1 MHPAFSVI
9 IFTSLSGAGYGS
21 LAILAAVK
29 YFDFFALNPL
39 YGFFSS
45 AISLL
50 IVTVGLISST
60 THLGHPRRAWR
71 ALSQWRSSWLS
82 REGVFA
88 VLSYLPA
95 GVFWAFSSSVL
106 ACCDTALLRAPIPFV

>member
-39 YGFFSS
+39 YGFLSS

-71 ALSQWRSSWLS
+71 GAITVAILLAFKGRRFCSSL
-82 REGVFA
+82 
-88 VLSYLPA
+88 L
-95 GVFWAFSSSVL
+95 FSSR
-106 ACCDTALLRAPIPFV
+106 CLLRIFSYSRTF

>member
-39 YGFFSS
+39 YGFF
-45 AISLL
+45 
-50 IVTVGLISST
+50 
-60 THLGHPRRAWR
+60 HLRYR
-71 ALSQWRSSWLS
+71 
-82 REGVFA
+82 
-88 VLSYLPA
+88 
-95 GVFWAFSSSVL
+95 FSSL
-106 ACCDTALLRAPIPFV
+106 QLG

>member
-29 YFDFFALNPL
+29 YFDFLRQSTL
-39 YGFFSS
+39 WIFSS
-45 AISLL
+45 TISLF

-60 THLGHPRRAWR
+60 THLGHPRRA
-71 ALSQWRSSWLS
+71 
-82 REGVFA
+82 
-88 VLSYLPA
+88 
-95 GVFWAFSSSVL
+95 
-106 ACCDTALLRAPIPFV
+106 